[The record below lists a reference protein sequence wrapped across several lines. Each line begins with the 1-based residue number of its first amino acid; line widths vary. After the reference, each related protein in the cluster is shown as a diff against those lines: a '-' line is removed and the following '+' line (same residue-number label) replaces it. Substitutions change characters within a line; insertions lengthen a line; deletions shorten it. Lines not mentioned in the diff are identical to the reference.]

1 MTEHR
6 RIRETPFWQ
15 AYDRRRY
22 GILFYALL
30 LTLAVMPAAP
40 AIGLPP
46 ILIKLLPRGQSCGGG
61 DAQRNASEPIR
72 FFEQSLR

>member
-46 ILIKLLPRGQSCGGG
+46 ILIKLLSRSVLW
-61 DAQRNASEPIR
+61 RR
-72 FFEQSLR
+72 

>member
-46 ILIKLLPRGQSCGGG
+46 ILIKLLLAVSLVAAVMP
-61 DAQRNASEPIR
+61 NATRRSR
-72 FFEQSLR
+72 YAFFEQSLR